1 MVLDRRNKMN
11 CVKDAINQSLDYGY
25 ASYTEVNDYREFCA
39 LAGVNPDEIDAWY
52 RIYIDA
58 IEWVQITN
66 TRGMSQFDGGIVE
79 QNRT

>member
-1 MVLDRRNKMN
+1 MN

-25 ASYTEVNDYREFCA
+25 AHHTEVNDYREFCA

-66 TRGMSQFDGGIVE
+66 TRGMSQLPMVE
-79 QNRT
+79 S